1 MAEAPEA
8 RLNAMRGLPV
18 FDADSHFMEPAEL
31 WREHIEPAFRER
43 APVFDPDR
51 GGTTIDRDRRF
62 PTVRWRS
69 RAGGLASLNEEWA
82 TTYSRY
88 SSRGWDPEA
97 YVLAMDDQ
105 GIDRMAL
112 YPSRGLMQVAAWGL
126 DPKLASAVVRAYND
140 WAAKFV
146 AQVPDRLVGVG
157 QLDLRDVDAAV
168 AEARRATSELGV
180 HAFFV
185 LPEPPLPGVT
195 LERAYYEP
203 LWSALEEL
211 DVALALHN
219 VAGTGLGQLGADRFG
234 EWALPRIAFAFPLEA
249 QMTLFSFLVGGIC
262 DRHPRLRVVVLESG
276 AGWLPFWL
284 WWLDEL
290 YERYVGLDC
299 DELSACPSDLF
310 RRQCFVSAEM
320 EEPALDRVVDALGV
334 DCVVTAA
341 DFPHPE
347 GSFPDGVRE
356 FVARGDLGGAT
367 KRKILWDNP
376 RRLYG
381 A

>member
-1 MAEAPEA
+1 VD
-8 RLNAMRGLPV
+8 GLDGYPV
-18 FDADSHFMEPAEL
+18 FDVDSHFMEPL
-31 WREHIEPAFRER
+31 DVWRERLPAALR
-43 APVFDPDR
+43 DR
-51 GGTTIDRDRRF
+51 GPFGSEDRGAVVVDRDRRF

-69 RAGGLASLNEEWA
+69 RAGGLATLNQTWEQ
-82 TTYSRY
+82 TYHRY

-105 GIDRMAL
+105 GIDCMAL

-126 DPKLASAVVRAYND
+126 DPALAAAIVGAYND
-140 WAAKFV
+140 WAASFV
-146 AQVPDRLVGVG
+146 AAVPDRLFGVG
-157 QLDLRDVDAAV
+157 QLDLRDADRAA
-168 AEARRATSELGV
+168 AEARRCVTEHGFR
-180 HAFFV
+180 AFFV

-195 LERAYYEP
+195 LERDYYDP
-203 LWSALEEL
+203 LWSTLEEL

-234 EWALPRIAFAFPLEA
+234 EWALPRIAAVFPLES
-249 QMTLFSFLVGGIC
+249 QLSLFSFLVGGIC
-262 DRHPRLRVVVLESG
+262 DRHPALRVVVLESG

-299 DELSACPSDLF
+299 DELSAPPSELF
-310 RRQCFVSAEM
+310 RRQCFISAEI
-320 EEPALDRVVDALGV
+320 EEPAYRPVLDAVGV
-334 DCVVTAA
+334 DCVVTAS

-356 FVARGDLGGAT
+356 FVARGDLSDAE
-367 KRKILWDNP
+367 KRRILWDNP

-381 A
+381 IA

>member
-1 MAEAPEA
+1 
-8 RLNAMRGLPV
+8 MRDWPT
-18 FDADSHFMEPAEL
+18 FDADSHFMEPADL
-31 WREHIEPAFRER
+31 WRERLGPPWTDRGPFAT
-43 APVFDPDR
+43 DDR
-51 GGTTIDRDRRF
+51 GGVVVDRDRRF

-69 RAGGLASLNEEWA
+69 RAGGLATLNEEWA

-126 DPKLASAVVRAYND
+126 DPALAAAIVSAYND
-140 WAAKFV
+140 WAASFV
-146 AQVPDRLVGVG
+146 AEVPDRLFGVG
-157 QLDLRDVDAAV
+157 QLDLRDVDRAI
-168 AEARRATSELGV
+168 AEARRGV
-180 HAFFV
+180 AEHGFRAFFV

-195 LERAYYEP
+195 LERTYYDP
-203 LWSALEEL
+203 LWSTLEEL

-234 EWALPRIAFAFPLEA
+234 EWALPRIAAAFPLEA
-249 QMTLFSFLVGGIC
+249 QLTLFSFLIGGIC
-262 DRHPRLRVVVLESG
+262 DRHPGLRVVVLEAG

-290 YERYVGLDC
+290 YERYEGLDC
-299 DELSACPSDLF
+299 DTLSATPSELF
-310 RRQCFVSAEM
+310 RRQCFISAEI
-320 EEPALDRVVDALGV
+320 EEPTLRPVLDALGA
-334 DCVVTAA
+334 DCVVTAS

-347 GSFPDGVRE
+347 GSFPDGVRT
-356 FVARGDLGGAT
+356 FVGRGDLSDAE
-367 KRKILWDNP
+367 KRRILWDNP

-381 A
+381 VN

>member
-1 MAEAPEA
+1 V
-8 RLNAMRGLPV
+8 RDWPV
-18 FDADSHFMEPAEL
+18 FDADSHFMEPADL
-31 WREHIEPAFRER
+31 WRERL
-43 APVFDPDR
+43 DPELRDR
-51 GGTTIDRDRRF
+51 GPFGSDDRGALFVDRDRRF

-69 RAGGLASLNEEWA
+69 RAGGLATLNQEW
-82 TTYSRY
+82 TETYARY

-126 DPKLASAVVRAYND
+126 DPALASAIVQAYND
-140 WAAKFV
+140 WAAAFV
-146 AQVPDRLVGVG
+146 ANVPDRLFAVG
-157 QLDLRDVDAAV
+157 QLDLRDADRAIV
-168 AEARRATSELGV
+168 EARRCVDQHGFRG
-180 HAFFV
+180 FFV

-195 LERAYYEP
+195 LERPYYDP
-203 LWSALEEL
+203 LWSTLEEL

-299 DELSACPSDLF
+299 DELSATPSELF
-310 RRQCFVSAEM
+310 RRHCFVSAEI
-320 EEPALDRVVDALGV
+320 EEPGLRAVIDTLGV
-334 DCVVTAA
+334 DCVVTAS

-347 GSFPDGVRE
+347 GSFPDGIRD
-356 FVARGDLGGAT
+356 FVERGDLGEAE
-367 KRKILWDNP
+367 KRRILWDNP

-381 A
+381 VG

>member
-1 MAEAPEA
+1 MD
-8 RLNAMRGLPV
+8 GFPV
-18 FDADSHFMEPAEL
+18 FDADSHFMEPIDV
-31 WREHIEPAFRER
+31 WRDRLP
-43 APVFDPDR
+43 PDLVDR
-51 GGTTIDRDRRF
+51 GPFGSDDRGALVVDRDRRF

-69 RAGGLASLNEEWA
+69 RAGGMASLNQAWA
-82 TTYSRY
+82 ETYGRY

-126 DPKLASAVVRAYND
+126 DPTLAAAIVHAYND
-140 WAAKFV
+140 WAASFV
-146 AQVPDRLVGVG
+146 AHVPDRLLGVG
-157 QLDLRDVDAAV
+157 QLDLRDVDRAIG
-168 AEARRATSELGV
+168 EARRCVDEHGF

-195 LERAYYEP
+195 LERPYYDP

-234 EWALPRIAFAFPLEA
+234 EWALPRIAAAFPLEA
-249 QMTLFSFLVGGIC
+249 QLTLFSFLVGGIC
-262 DRHPRLRVVVLESG
+262 DRHPGLRVVVLESG

-299 DELSACPSDLF
+299 DELSAPPSALF
-310 RRQCFVSAEM
+310 RRQCFISAEI
-320 EEPALDRVVDALGV
+320 EEPAIRGLLDAVGV
-334 DCVVTAA
+334 DCVVTAS

-356 FVARGDLGGAT
+356 FVDRGDLSDDE
-367 KRKILWDNP
+367 KRRILWDNP

-381 A
+381 VA

>member
-1 MAEAPEA
+1 
-8 RLNAMRGLPV
+8 
-18 FDADSHFMEPAEL
+18 
-31 WREHIEPAFRER
+31 
-43 APVFDPDR
+43 
-51 GGTTIDRDRRF
+51 
-62 PTVRWRS
+62 
-69 RAGGLASLNEEWA
+69 LASLNEEWA

-88 SSRGWDPEA
+88 SERGWDPEA

-126 DPKLASAVVRAYND
+126 DPKLAAAVVRAYND

-146 AQVPDRLVGVG
+146 AQVPDRLLGVG
-157 QLDLRDVDAAV
+157 QLDLRDVDAAI
-168 AEARRATSELGV
+168 AEARRATTELGMR
-180 HAFFV
+180 AFFV

-195 LERAYYEP
+195 LERAYYDP
-203 LWSALEEL
+203 LWATLEEL

-219 VAGTGLGQLGADRFG
+219 VAGTGLGQIGADRFG
-234 EWALPRIAFAFPLEA
+234 EWALPRIAAAFPLEA
-249 QMTLFSFLVGGIC
+249 QLTLFSFLVGGIC
-262 DRHPRLRVVVLESG
+262 DRHPGLRVVVLESG

-299 DELSACPSDLF
+299 DELSAPPSDLF

-320 EEPALDRVVDALGV
+320 EEPALDRVVDALGAG
-334 DCVVTAA
+334 CVVTAS

-347 GSFPDGVRE
+347 GTFPDGVRE
-356 FVARGDLGGAT
+356 FAARSDLTDAT
-367 KRKILWDNP
+367 KRTILWDNP
-376 RRLYG
+376 HRLYG
-381 A
+381 VT

>member
-1 MAEAPEA
+1 VRDWPT
-8 RLNAMRGLPV
+8 
-18 FDADSHFMEPAEL
+18 FDADSHFMEPAGL
-31 WREHIEPAFRER
+31 WQERLGPPWTDRGPAPTE
-43 APVFDPDR
+43 DR
-51 GGTTIDRDRRF
+51 GGVVVDRDRRF

-69 RAGGLASLNEEWA
+69 RAGGLATLNEEWA
-82 TTYSRY
+82 TTYERY
-88 SSRGWDPEA
+88 SSRGWDPES

-126 DPKLASAVVRAYND
+126 DPALAAAIVGAYND
-140 WAAKFV
+140 WAASFV
-146 AQVPDRLVGVG
+146 AEVPDRLFGVG
-157 QLDLRDVDAAV
+157 QLDLRDVDRAI
-168 AEARRATSELGV
+168 AEARRAVAEHGCR
-180 HAFFV
+180 AFFV

-195 LERAYYEP
+195 LERAYYDP

-234 EWALPRIAFAFPLEA
+234 DWALPRIAAAFPLEA
-249 QMTLFSFLVGGIC
+249 QLTLFSFLIGGIC
-262 DRHPRLRVVVLESG
+262 DRHPGLRVVVLEAG

-299 DELSACPSDLF
+299 DTLSATPSDLF
-310 RRQCFVSAEM
+310 RRQCFISAEI
-320 EEPALDRVVDALGV
+320 EEPTLRPVLDALGV
-334 DCVVTAA
+334 DCVVTAS

-356 FVARGDLGGAT
+356 FVGRGDLSDDE
-367 KRKILWDNP
+367 KRRILWDNP

-381 A
+381 VE

>member
-1 MAEAPEA
+1 VEAF
-8 RLNAMRGLPV
+8 PV
-18 FDADSHFMEPAEL
+18 FDADSHFMEPDDL
-31 WREHIEPAFRER
+31 WRQRLPPELADR
-43 APVFDPDR
+43 APFGSGDR
-51 GGTTIDRDRRF
+51 GALVVDRDRRF

-69 RAGGLASLNEEWA
+69 RAGGLATLNDEWA
-82 TTYSRY
+82 STYARY

-105 GIDRMAL
+105 GIDTMAL

-126 DPKLASAVVRAYND
+126 DPALARAIVRAYND
-140 WAAKFV
+140 WAASFV
-146 AQVPDRLVGVG
+146 AEVPGRLLGVG
-157 QLDLRDVDAAV
+157 QLDLRDVDGAV
-168 AEARRATSELGV
+168 AEARRCVSDHGFR
-180 HAFFV
+180 AFFV

-195 LERAYYEP
+195 LERPYYDP

-219 VAGTGLGQLGADRFG
+219 VAGTGLGQLGADRYG
-234 EWALPRIAFAFPLEA
+234 EWALPRIAAAFPLEA
-249 QMTLFSFLVGGIC
+249 QLTLFSFLVGGIC
-262 DRHPRLRVVVLESG
+262 DRHPGLRVVVLESG

-299 DELSACPSDLF
+299 DELTATPSELF
-310 RRQCFVSAEM
+310 RRQCFISAEI
-320 EEPALDRVVDALGV
+320 EEPRLRVVLDALGA
-334 DCVVTAA
+334 DCIVTAS

-347 GSFPDGVRE
+347 GSFPNGVRA
-356 FVARGDLGGAT
+356 FVDRADLSDDE
-367 KRKILWDNP
+367 KRRILWENP

-381 A
+381 VTS

>member
-1 MAEAPEA
+1 VRAVHDW
-8 RLNAMRGLPV
+8 PV
-18 FDADSHFMEPAEL
+18 FDADSHFMEPSDL
-31 WREHIEPAFRER
+31 WRERLEPEFR
-43 APVFDPDR
+43 DR
-51 GGTTIDRDRRF
+51 GPFGSEDRGALFVDRDRRF

-69 RAGGLASLNEEWA
+69 RAGGLATLNQDWA
-82 TTYSRY
+82 DRYARY

-126 DPKLASAVVRAYND
+126 DPVLADAIVRAYND
-140 WAAKFV
+140 WAASFV
-146 AQVPDRLVGVG
+146 AEVPDRLFAVG
-157 QLDLRDVDAAV
+157 QLDLRDPDRAI
-168 AEARRATSELGV
+168 AEARRCV
-180 HAFFV
+180 HEHGFRGLFV

-195 LERAYYEP
+195 LERPYYDP

-262 DRHPRLRVVVLESG
+262 DRHPGLRVVVLESG
-276 AGWLPFWL
+276 CGWLPFWL

-299 DELSACPSDLF
+299 DELSATPSELF
-310 RRQCFVSAEM
+310 RRQCYVSAEM
-320 EEPALDRVVDALGV
+320 EEPTLRAVIDTLGV
-334 DCVVTAA
+334 DCVVTAS

-356 FVARGDLGGAT
+356 FVQRGDLADT
-367 KRKILWDNP
+367 EKRRILWDNP

-381 A
+381 VS